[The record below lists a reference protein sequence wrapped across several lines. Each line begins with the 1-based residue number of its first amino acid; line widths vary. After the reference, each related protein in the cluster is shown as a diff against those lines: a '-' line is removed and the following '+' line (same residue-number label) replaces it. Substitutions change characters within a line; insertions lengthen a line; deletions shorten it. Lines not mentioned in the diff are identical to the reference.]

1 MTANPVKINRNII
14 LITVIALLI
23 FTGGLCILHTVSA
36 TIKDKVANGLLAD
49 FIITFPVFYY
59 FIVISPLKKSA
70 KNLLIVISL
79 CSVIAY
85 LVLPAHQQQYILQV
99 RKLTAL
105 AELLFLVYAV
115 TKIKGL
121 ITFYKVH
128 HATMADPIYNLR
140 SAMADALGDSLG
152 VKIIAS
158 ELAILRYGL
167 LCWRKERSGL
177 QESVSFSIHK
187 EAGYIAIWCIL
198 VVAIMVEVT
207 AIHLL
212 LLKWSHIAATVV
224 TMLSL
229 YGVVFIVADLSAI
242 LKRKVQISDE
252 HLLLQTGLRWRA
264 KTQLSNIN
272 SIKKITNDY
281 QSESL
286 YFKGGIIKTSGNLL
300 ISFKTPVQIDK
311 LYGSGKQFDT
321 ILMNIDDYDAFANM
335 LRDKQIILN
344 DEIN

>member
-23 FTGGLCILHTVSA
+23 FTGGLCILHIVPS

-49 FIITFPVFYY
+49 FIITFPALYY
-59 FIVISPLKKSA
+59 FIVIRPLKKSV
-70 KNLLIVISL
+70 KNLFIVISIS
-79 CSVIAY
+79 SVIAY

-99 RKLTAL
+99 RKLMAL
-105 AELLFLVYAV
+105 AELLFLVYAIA
-115 TKIKGL
+115 KIKR
-121 ITFYKVH
+121 IISFYKVH
-128 HATMADPIYNLR
+128 QAVMADPIYNLQ

-177 QESVSFSIHK
+177 QESVSFSTHK
-187 EAGYIAIWCIL
+187 EVGYVAIWCIL
-198 VVAIMVEVT
+198 VVAIMVEIT
-207 AIHLL
+207 AFHLL
-212 LLKWSHIAATVV
+212 LLKWSHIAATIV
-224 TMLSL
+224 TILSL
-229 YGVVFIVADLSAI
+229 YGLIFIVADLSAI
-242 LKRKVQISDE
+242 IKRKIQISDN

-264 KTQLSNIN
+264 KTSFSNIN

-286 YFKGGIIKTSGNLL
+286 YFKGGVLKTSGNLL
-300 ISFKTPVQIDK
+300 ISFKTPVQIDQ
-311 LYGSGKQFDT
+311 LYGSGKQVDT
-321 ILMNIDDYDAFANM
+321 ILMNIDNYDAFANT

>member
-23 FTGGLCILHTVSA
+23 FTGGLCILHIVPS

-49 FIITFPVFYY
+49 FIITFPALYY
-59 FIVISPLKKSA
+59 FIVIRPLKKSV
-70 KNLLIVISL
+70 KNLFIVISIS
-79 CSVIAY
+79 SVIAY

-99 RKLTAL
+99 RKL
-105 AELLFLVYAV
+105 
-115 TKIKGL
+115 I
-121 ITFYKVH
+121 ISFYKVH
-128 HATMADPIYNLR
+128 QAVMADPIYNLQ

-177 QESVSFSIHK
+177 QESVSFSTHK
-187 EAGYIAIWCIL
+187 EVGYVAIWCIL
-198 VVAIMVEVT
+198 VVAIMVEIT
-207 AIHLL
+207 AFHLL
-212 LLKWSHIAATVV
+212 LLKWSHIAATIV
-224 TMLSL
+224 TILSL
-229 YGVVFIVADLSAI
+229 YGLIFIVADLSAI
-242 LKRKVQISDE
+242 IKRKIQISDN

-264 KTQLSNIN
+264 KTSFSNIN

-286 YFKGGIIKTSGNLL
+286 YFKGGVLKTSGNLL
-300 ISFKTPVQIDK
+300 ISFKTPVQIDQ
-311 LYGSGKQFDT
+311 LYGSGKQVDT
-321 ILMNIDDYDAFANM
+321 ILMNIDNYDAFANT